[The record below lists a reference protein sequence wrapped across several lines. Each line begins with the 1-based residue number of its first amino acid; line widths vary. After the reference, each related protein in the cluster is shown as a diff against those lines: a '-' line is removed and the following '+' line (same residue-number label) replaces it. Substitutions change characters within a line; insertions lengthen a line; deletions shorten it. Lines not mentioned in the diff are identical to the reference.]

1 MDSRERMFRIEAY
14 LIAASL
20 FLLVTVLSLFDEC
33 NSIKVLE
40 LIRAANGFLVIYTLD
55 EKKKHILL
63 ASVAI
68 GIGVPLLLLSAFS
81 YNTVYCLLD
90 VAFFLIWWLYS
101 KGIQQSALR
110 VLIVAALRSYLPL
123 LVCFIGLVAVAFK
136 GVDADPLILNLSY
149 FCNSLACSLAFYH
162 SYKTSIHSKLYGRKN
177 NNGGKSTMKN
187 HTTAL
192 LLSVLLGCLGVDRFY
207 LGYMGMGIVKL
218 LTGGCFG
225 IVWIYDIV
233 MIATNQLLPADGSSY
248 QSISKS
254 YNTSNNMQD
263 VASALEKLAKLHQ
276 QGILSDEEFNRKKAE
291 LLAKM

>member
-1 MDSRERMFRIEAY
+1 
-14 LIAASL
+14 
-20 FLLVTVLSLFDEC
+20 
-33 NSIKVLE
+33 
-40 LIRAANGFLVIYTLD
+40 
-55 EKKKHILL
+55 
-63 ASVAI
+63 
-68 GIGVPLLLLSAFS
+68 
-81 YNTVYCLLD
+81 
-90 VAFFLIWWLYS
+90 
-101 KGIQQSALR
+101 
-110 VLIVAALRSYLPL
+110 
-123 LVCFIGLVAVAFK
+123 
-136 GVDADPLILNLSY
+136 
-149 FCNSLACSLAFYH
+149 
-162 SYKTSIHSKLYGRKN
+162 
-177 NNGGKSTMKN
+177 MKN